1 MDIIQWLLISA
12 NALNQTVTQ
21 VDLLTL
27 ATSQSSTK
35 LIPILEQ
42 TQLSLNL
49 TASQAKT
56 NLIML
61 TYALVALI
69 TKRPQ
74 LLAAFFI
81 TVLLFEWSLFDN
93 YSEAQLYLLEFIV
106 YSYVMT
112 CNVFSNKTKL
122 ACGIMCLLCLVLAY
136 DAAFYGVNGF
146 YGAHETVIYN
156 NIERLVIC
164 CHIIIV
170 FSLVDLRRIINAV
183 KSFCYSIGRISCN
196 SATFTIL

>member
-1 MDIIQWLLISA
+1 MDIIQWLLTNVSA
-12 NALNQTVTQ
+12 ANQVVMQ
-21 VDLLTL
+21 IDQLVL

-42 TQLSLNL
+42 SQLTLNL
-49 TASQAKT
+49 TESQAKAKFF
-56 NLIML
+56 IFV
-61 TYALVALI
+61 YALVALF

-74 LLAAFFI
+74 LLAAFFM

-93 YSEAQLYLLEFIV
+93 YSEAQLYLIEFVI

-112 CNVFSNKTKL
+112 CNVFNIKTKL
-122 ACGIMCLLCLVLAY
+122 ACGIMCLLCLVFAY

-146 YGAHETVIYN
+146 YGTYETGIYN

-164 CHIIIV
+164 CHTIIILSV
-170 FSLVDLRRIINAV
+170 VDFRRIINAV
-183 KSFCYSIGRISCN
+183 KSFCCYVGHISRN